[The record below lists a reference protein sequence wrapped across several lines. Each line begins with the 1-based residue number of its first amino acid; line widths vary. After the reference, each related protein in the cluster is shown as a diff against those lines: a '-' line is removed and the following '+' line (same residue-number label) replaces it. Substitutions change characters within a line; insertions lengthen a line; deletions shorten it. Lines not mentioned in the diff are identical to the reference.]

1 MKGEIIYKIL
11 NFLSDQVL
19 NQVDFVNAF
28 LRAGYGASAGK
39 VNYEFSKVQN
49 KRIDLLLNKQKIR
62 NFKKYLSKL
71 KNDGLILE
79 NSSKQISLSDKGK
92 KKLSNFQNSF
102 FLNQ

>member
-49 KRIDLLLNKQKIR
+49 KRIDLLLNKQKINKTHTSYR
-62 NFKKYLSKL
+62 VFILIVSKKQ
-71 KNDGLILE
+71 LITTKDVD
-79 NSSKQISLSDKGK
+79 NSTLTI
-92 KKLSNFQNSF
+92 
-102 FLNQ
+102 FLCFRDS